1 MKSLSLCFVFLICS
15 MLYVD
20 AASSYSKGYIVTNRN
35 DTIHGL
41 LKLENNISSAQKCVL
56 KDSINRDEHVYSPDD
71 ISLYRF
77 SNGKYYVSKSLAIND
92 STKKVFMEYLVKGI
106 VDVYYYSDESNGRYF
121 IDKGDGI
128 LIELKNTKY
137 TVQEDD
143 KTFLRNKNE
152 YIKIL
157 AQIFQESPTTC
168 VELMRSELDYK
179 SLIKLVVDYH
189 TDMCNSDQCVVY
201 IKKTN
206 KEKIRCGLLVGLS
219 TVSLSK
225 GKVNDDEECFRGLQV
240 NSTIY
245 PSIGCFFELKLPYIN
260 NDLLF
265 ARYEASF
272 YQESVKGST
281 SFKTD
286 NSTVSNYVKDTKFNF
301 RNTLL
306 VKYNLSRNKLCPFI
320 ETGIFAKLA
329 LNSTFER
336 TRSVQQNNSSNVYS
350 VTYTG
355 NSPFLKT
362 EVGPVGGLGLKYKLN
377 NKHDL
382 SLSMRYA
389 WGTGVISDH
398 HFKSNLFSL
407 NLGLQLF

>member
-1 MKSLSLCFVFLICS
+1 
-15 MLYVD
+15 
-20 AASSYSKGYIVTNRN
+20 
-35 DTIHGL
+35 
-41 LKLENNISSAQKCVL
+41 
-56 KDSINRDEHVYSPDD
+56 
-71 ISLYRF
+71 
-77 SNGKYYVSKSLAIND
+77 
-92 STKKVFMEYLVKGI
+92 
-106 VDVYYYSDESNGRYF
+106 
-121 IDKGDGI
+121 
-128 LIELKNTKY
+128 
-137 TVQEDD
+137 
-143 KTFLRNKNE
+143 
-152 YIKIL
+152 
-157 AQIFQESPTTC
+157 
-168 VELMRSELDYK
+168 
-179 SLIKLVVDYH
+179 
-189 TDMCNSDQCVVY
+189 MCNSDQCVVY